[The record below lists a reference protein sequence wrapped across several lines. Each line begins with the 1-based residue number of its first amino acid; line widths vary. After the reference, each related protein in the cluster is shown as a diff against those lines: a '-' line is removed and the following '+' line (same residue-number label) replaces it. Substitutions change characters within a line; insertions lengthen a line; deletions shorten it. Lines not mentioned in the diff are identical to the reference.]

1 MGFLKVHDDQVGQR
15 ALADDAQFAFGIA
28 HRPRAVHRRQP
39 QRLPGRKGHGIAR
52 RGFLQEGRRAHL
64 LEHVK
69 IVVRAGSVRADRHQR
84 TRGAHPLDGR
94 HAARYFHVALR
105 VVRHGDAPRGE
116 CLDVAV
122 GHVDAVRADGLRPQ
136 QSQPVEVFDR
146 GFPVLFAHDAHLVL
160 RLRDMGHQMQAVFV
174 RQPLAAQEVLGRH
187 GIGRMGRQGDLHPVA
202 SGGQPHGLLHLGH
215 HLVDIRIEVVAAQ
228 HGADAQPFDRLHAAV
243 FEIVHVDERR
253 HAAQQHLDHA
263 ERHAQRHI
271 VGRLTRLEGPDIVV
285 EPLHQGDVV
294 GKAALQGHGR
304 MAVGVHQPRHHEF
317 APAVELPKPGVR
329 RAEPRGGRFR
339 LRDQCDAVAVDAHPA
354 RKGAGGVPGGRHRQH
369 RRV

>member
-28 HRPRAVHRRQP
+28 HRPRAVRRRQP

-64 LEHVK
+64 LEHVE
-69 IVVRAGSVRADRHQR
+69 IVVRTGSVRADRHQR

-202 SGGQPHGLLHLGH
+202 SGGQAH
-215 HLVDIRIEVVAAQ
+215 
-228 HGADAQPFDRLHAAV
+228 
-243 FEIVHVDERR
+243 
-253 HAAQQHLDHA
+253 
-263 ERHAQRHI
+263 
-271 VGRLTRLEGPDIVV
+271 
-285 EPLHQGDVV
+285 
-294 GKAALQGHGR
+294 
-304 MAVGVHQPRHHEF
+304 
-317 APAVELPKPGVR
+317 
-329 RAEPRGGRFR
+329 R
-339 LRDQCDAVAVDAHPA
+339 LRLLCCEIA
-354 RKGAGGVPGGRHRQH
+354 RQVGSAQGR
-369 RRV
+369 V